1 MPNISLYIEDILD
14 DCTDPEIKDAIDW
27 LVNND
32 FLKGTAVVVSGN
44 VSPQEE
50 EFYDMIDYLSG
61 LYYQISV
68 EDLQVIREV
77 LKKY

>member
-1 MPNISLYIEDILD
+1 MPNISLDIEDILD
-14 DCTDPEIKDAIDW
+14 DCTDHEIKDAIDW
-27 LVNND
+27 LVDND
-32 FLKGTAVVVSGN
+32 FFKGTAVVVSDN

-50 EFYDMIDYLSG
+50 EFYDMIDHLSG

>member
-1 MPNISLYIEDILD
+1 MPNISLDIEDILD
-14 DCTDPEIKDAIDW
+14 DCTDHEIKDAIDW
-27 LVNND
+27 LVDND
-32 FLKGTAVVVSGN
+32 FLKGTAVVVSDN

-50 EFYDMIDYLSG
+50 EFYDMIDHLSG

>member
-1 MPNISLYIEDILD
+1 MPNISLDIEDILD
-14 DCTDPEIKDAIDW
+14 DCTEHEIKDAIDW
-27 LVNND
+27 LVDND
-32 FLKGTAVVVSGN
+32 FLKGTAVVVSDN
-44 VSPQEE
+44 VSSQEE
-50 EFYDMIDYLSG
+50 EFYDMIDHLSG